1 MLAMLVAALRVVALA
16 VDIAARAVLGAG
28 QATALARRH
37 RTVGARTAF
46 ATVDPPLLAL
56 QPALFALGQITLGGA
71 PVDPLVL
78 PVLAGIDLGIGLNRH
93 ERGAHQSGKGSNDR
107 KTTHFVLSNPG
118 FGAGIPRLTLCT
130 GHGGISCAS
139 PGRANVCR
147 GDRGKPA
154 RYTAR
159 MTIPVAMAAAV
170 IMIAPWQAAAQ
181 GLTGTWSTES
191 GCAAHTRRLT
201 FLPSAMELREGA
213 RRLFA
218 SDVAYE
224 ADENRTSVTILRIE
238 SRPPQPGQPQAG
250 DVLVFRRERQHLYL
264 EDHRRQGRTI
274 ARLDGV
280 PPLYR
285 CP

>member
-1 MLAMLVAALRVVALA
+1 
-16 VDIAARAVLGAG
+16 
-28 QATALARRH
+28 
-37 RTVGARTAF
+37 
-46 ATVDPPLLAL
+46 
-56 QPALFALGQITLGGA
+56 
-71 PVDPLVL
+71 
-78 PVLAGIDLGIGLNRH
+78 
-93 ERGAHQSGKGSNDR
+93 
-107 KTTHFVLSNPG
+107 
-118 FGAGIPRLTLCT
+118 
-130 GHGGISCAS
+130 
-139 PGRANVCR
+139 
-147 GDRGKPA
+147 
-154 RYTAR
+154 
-159 MTIPVAMAAAV
+159 
-170 IMIAPWQAAAQ
+170 MIAPWQAAAQ